1 MREIYQP
8 CPCGSGIK
16 TKFCCYEKRKSYNEL
31 SSIELLKRSSDFRIH
46 EIWLNEDWQ
55 TTGLA
60 HVLVIRQLF
69 NLRYLASFYLVDVFC
84 LGLKNTFSHIS
95 INAQDIQK
103 LKNEIPQTLVE
114 ASYEDVRSI
123 TLGAIDYAR
132 QYDFEPISE
141 VTSGWE
147 KSKYMIESE
156 RTYENKFSFGKEGKP
171 FYIRSAN
178 DDYLEIMRKLSP
190 LINEG
195 QATIQ
200 SLAET
205 VDFDTDPES
214 QDEYDD
220 REDNDFE
227 DDDLEN
233 QDNTEDTF
241 EARCEYI
248 TEDLEEGY
256 YEDALEG
263 SEELIE
269 DYPQEAMSY
278 FYMGT
283 TLAMM
288 GDSEVGITYFN
299 RAIELEPAGEFY
311 HNLGRAYS
319 AIGQITEAV
328 ASWEKTIE
336 LDGPEGE
343 LGKEAQ
349 KEINLLKNLDS
360 ATL

>member
-1 MREIYQP
+1 MREIYQV

-16 TKFCCYEKRKSYNEL
+16 TKFCCYEKRKSYSEL
-31 SSIELLKRSSDFRIH
+31 SPIELIKRSSDFRIH
-46 EIWLNEDWQ
+46 ETWLNEDWQ

-60 HVLVIRQLF
+60 HILVVRQLF
-69 NLRYLASFYLVDVFC
+69 NLRYISSLYLVDVFC
-84 LGLKNTFSHIS
+84 LGLKDTFSQIS
-95 INAQDIQK
+95 VNSQDIQK
-103 LKNEIPQTLVE
+103 LKSEIPQQLVQT
-114 ASYEDVRSI
+114 SYEDARSI
-123 TLGAIDYAR
+123 ILGAIDYAR
-132 QYDFEPISE
+132 QLGFESSPDVISN
-141 VTSGWE
+141 WE

-156 RTYENKFSFGKEGKP
+156 RTFENKFSFGKEGKP
-171 FYIRSAN
+171 FYIKRAN
-178 DDYLEIMRKLSP
+178 DDDLEIMRKLSP

-195 QATIQ
+195 KATMQ

-205 VDFDTDPES
+205 EDFDADQDR

-220 REDNDFE
+220 FEDDDFEDDDFE

-233 QDNTEDTF
+233 EDSF
-241 EARCEYI
+241 EVRCEYI

-319 AIGQITEAV
+319 KVGQFTEAL

-336 LDGPEGE
+336 LDGPEGS
-343 LGKEAQ
+343 LGKEAL
-349 KEINLLKNLDS
+349 KEINLLKARS
-360 ATL
+360 I